1 VKHVRVP
8 FNRPY
13 VAGREMGY
21 IREALHSG
29 HRHGDGAFTQQCHS
43 WLEKTLGCPKAL
55 LTPSG
60 TAALEMAAILAD
72 IMPGDEVIMPS
83 FTFSSTANAFVL
95 RGGTPVFVDIDPR
108 TQNIDASKIEEAI
121 TDRTRAV
128 VPVHYAGVGCDMD
141 VIMSIAQRYKLL
153 VIEDAAQALLARYRG
168 RYLGTIGHLGTL
180 SFHDSKNCSAGEAG
194 ALLINDPRFI
204 ERAEVV
210 REKGTSRPQFVRG
223 EVDKYTW
230 IDVGSSYLPSE
241 VTAAFLLAQLEE
253 ADATKTKR
261 VAAWNVYEER
271 LGEVSPGLAR
281 RPYVPPECEH
291 NGHLF
296 YLVLAGEAIRRS
308 FIAGMEQ
315 RGIVTLF
322 HYVPLHNSVAGLR
335 YGRPG
340 GVLTATEVAGRG
352 LVRLPLWRDMP
363 FSLLELVITETG
375 AVLSSLG

>member
-1 VKHVRVP
+1 MAEHDLRDYSGLGSSRDLRWNLPAVRWIAHRRGGQVKHVRVP

-223 EVDKYTW
+223 EVDKSDPRTC
-230 IDVGSSYLPSE
+230 
-241 VTAAFLLAQLEE
+241 
-253 ADATKTKR
+253 R
-261 VAAWNVYEER
+261 VR
-271 LGEVSPGLAR
+271 
-281 RPYVPPECEH
+281 
-291 NGHLF
+291 
-296 YLVLAGEAIRRS
+296 
-308 FIAGMEQ
+308 
-315 RGIVTLF
+315 
-322 HYVPLHNSVAGLR
+322 
-335 YGRPG
+335 
-340 GVLTATEVAGRG
+340 
-352 LVRLPLWRDMP
+352 
-363 FSLLELVITETG
+363 
-375 AVLSSLG
+375 

>member
-1 VKHVRVP
+1 MKHVRVP

>member
-108 TQNIDASKIEEAI
+108 TQNIDASKIEEAMS
-121 TDRTRAV
+121 DRTRAV

>member
-1 VKHVRVP
+1 MKHVRVP

-261 VAAWNVYEER
+261 LAVWNVYEER

-281 RPYVPPECEH
+281 GPYVPPECEH

>member
-1 VKHVRVP
+1 MKHVRVP

-153 VIEDAAQALLARYRG
+153 VIEDAAQALLACYRG

-322 HYVPLHNSVAGLR
+322 HYVPLHSSVAGLR

-352 LVRLPLWRDMP
+352 LVRLPGCC
-363 FSLLELVITETG
+363 FV
-375 AVLSSLG
+375 VL